1 MEVKTTQ
8 KFIRTSPRKLREVA
22 ALVRGLTPQEA
33 VEILP
38 HVGKRAATPLLK
50 AIKTALANAGK
61 EGTDKTLVFKEI
73 QINEGPRLKRWRAGA
88 KGNAKP
94 YKKRMSHIRIVLTI
108 NPKTSSIK
116 TQTNLKTENKKG
128 GKKRRTHGT
137 KS

>member
-8 KFIRTSPRKLREVA
+8 KFIRTSPRKLREVV

-50 AIKTALANAGK
+50 AIKTALANTGK
-61 EGTDKTLVFKEI
+61 EGAGKTLVFKEI

-88 KGNAKP
+88 KGNPKP
-94 YKKRMSHIRIVLTI
+94 YKKRMSHIRIILTV
-108 NPKTSSIK
+108 KSKS
-116 TQTNLKTENKKG
+116 KKS
-128 GKKRRTHGT
+128 KKRRTHGA